1 MALLPVEDAL
11 ERLLNAARP
20 PERTENVPLH
30 EACGRVL
37 AKDVLARLTQ
47 PPFDN
52 SAMDGYALRHADI
65 LQVGTLLRVIGRSA
79 AGHAFTGS
87 VGPGEA
93 VRIFTGAPMPAGAD
107 TVLLQEDAEQL
118 DDNRIRTRFLPALGR
133 HIRPRG
139 QDFTEG
145 EAVLRQ
151 GELLDAGRLTVAA
164 AMNHPV
170 LSVFARPKVA
180 LLATGDELV
189 PPGSTLGASQI
200 VASNAYGVAAIA
212 REAGAEVIDL
222 GIAADEPNAI
232 LDAVEWAKACG
243 ADVLV
248 TLGGASVGDLD
259 LVQPVL
265 LSAGMELDF
274 WKIAMRPGKPLM
286 VGRLGGMQILG
297 LPGNPVSSM
306 VCALLFLE
314 PLIRRLAR
322 LPQSDR
328 RTFATAGARLSAND
342 QRQDYVRAS
351 VTQRGD
357 GVLEA
362 TPFAK
367 QDSSMMKLFAAAD
380 CLIVRPPFAEATE
393 IGDPCEILLLRPPV
407 RVL

>member
-1 MALLPVEDAL
+1 MSLLPVEDAL

-20 PERTENVPLH
+20 PERTESVPLH
-30 EACGRVL
+30 EACDRVL
-37 AKDVLARLTQ
+37 ASDVLARLTQ

-65 LQVGTLLRVIGRSA
+65 LEVGTVLRVIGRSA

-87 VGPGEA
+87 IGPGEA
-93 VRIFTGAPMPAGAD
+93 VRIFTGAPMPVGAD
-107 TVLLQEDAEQL
+107 TVLLQEDTEKL
-118 DDNRIRTRFLPALGR
+118 DDDRIRTKFLPAFGR

-145 EAVLRQ
+145 EAVLKQ
-151 GELLDAGRLTVAA
+151 GNLLDAGRLTVAA

-170 LSVFARPKVA
+170 LNVYARPKVA

-189 PPGSTLGASQI
+189 PPGSALGASQI
-200 VASNAYGVAAIA
+200 VASNSYGVAALA

-306 VCALLFLE
+306 VCASLFLE
-314 PLIRRLAR
+314 PLVRRLAR
-322 LPQSDR
+322 LPQPDR
-328 RTFATAGARLSAND
+328 RTFAIAGARLAAND

-351 VTQRGD
+351 VKQLGD
-357 GVLEA
+357 GTLEA
-362 TPFAK
+362 TPFTK

-380 CLIVRPPFAEATE
+380 CLIVRPPLAEATE
-393 IGDPCEILLLRPPV
+393 IGDPCEILLLRPPA
-407 RVL
+407 RAL

>member
-1 MALLPVEDAL
+1 MSLLPVEDAL
-11 ERLLNAARP
+11 ERLLKAARP
-20 PERTENVPLH
+20 PERTESVPLH
-30 EACGRVL
+30 EACDRVL
-37 AKDVLARLTQ
+37 ASDVFARLTQ

-65 LQVGTLLRVIGRSA
+65 LEVGTLLHVIGRSA

-93 VRIFTGAPMPAGAD
+93 VRIFTGAPLPAGSD
-107 TVLLQEDAEQL
+107 TVLLQEDAETL
-118 DDNRIRTRFLPALGR
+118 DDGRIRTTFLPPLGR

-139 QDFTEG
+139 QDFVEG
-145 EAVLRQ
+145 EAVLKQ
-151 GELLDAGRLTVAA
+151 GILLDAGRLTVAA

-170 LSVFARPKVA
+170 LNVYARPKVA

-189 PPGSTLGASQI
+189 PPGSALGASQI
-200 VASNAYGVAAIA
+200 VASNSYGVAALA

-222 GIAADEPNAI
+222 GIAADDPNAI
-232 LDAVEWAKACG
+232 LDAVDWAKACG

-259 LVQPVL
+259 LIQPVL

-297 LPGNPVSSM
+297 LPGNPVSSL

-314 PLIRRLAR
+314 PLVRRLAR
-322 LPQSDR
+322 MPQPDR
-328 RTFATAGARLSAND
+328 RTFAVAGASLAAND
-342 QRQDYVRAS
+342 QRQDYLRAKITVR
-351 VTQRGD
+351 TD
-357 GVLEA
+357 GALEA
-362 TPFAK
+362 TAFAK

-380 CLIVRPPFAEATE
+380 CLIVRPPHAEAAE
-393 IGDPCEILLLRPPV
+393 IGDPCEILLLRPSV
-407 RVL
+407 R